1 MSSVFSQRFRSSIP
15 RVEGDERS
23 TDTSALFFY
32 FLPFVSFR
40 TVAIHLLVII
50 GERRRACDRATMEM
64 HILPF
69 VVPLV
74 PYAALRA
81 TPCLKK
87 YAIVFFQIYRS
98 FPDLYLRF
106 LIFNI
111 QPSLSNF
118 WIQVDTVW
126 LLIEDLILMD
136 LLSRSLLYLVSS
148 RVFIFIYLLNNCVSQ
163 RINRECIDI
172 NL

>member
-1 MSSVFSQRFRSSIP
+1 MSRVFSQRFRSSIP

-74 PYAALRA
+74 PYAALLALVGVRYSLFVHVLCQPNVRDA
-81 TPCLKK
+81 RSIFAKQV
-87 YAIVFFQIYRS
+87 YMGIQDRRVHGFAVFPQHCIIKVKFVEIH
-98 FPDLYLRF
+98 
-106 LIFNI
+106 
-111 QPSLSNF
+111 SL
-118 WIQVDTVW
+118 D
-126 LLIEDLILMD
+126 
-136 LLSRSLLYLVSS
+136 
-148 RVFIFIYLLNNCVSQ
+148 
-163 RINRECIDI
+163 
-172 NL
+172 

>member
-1 MSSVFSQRFRSSIP
+1 MMSRVFSQRFRSSIP

-74 PYAALRA
+74 PYAALLALVGVR
-81 TPCLKK
+81 
-87 YAIVFFQIYRS
+87 Y
-98 FPDLYLRF
+98 
-106 LIFNI
+106 
-111 QPSLSNF
+111 SLSEKICNRIFSNLCKFSGFVLEISNF
-118 WIQVDTVW
+118 
-126 LLIEDLILMD
+126 
-136 LLSRSLLYLVSS
+136 
-148 RVFIFIYLLNNCVSQ
+148 
-163 RINRECIDI
+163 
-172 NL
+172 